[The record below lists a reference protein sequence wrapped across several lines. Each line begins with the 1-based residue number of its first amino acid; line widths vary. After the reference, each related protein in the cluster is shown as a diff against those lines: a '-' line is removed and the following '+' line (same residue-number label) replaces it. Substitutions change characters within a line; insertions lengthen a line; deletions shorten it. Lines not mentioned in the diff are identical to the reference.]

1 MQEVVIARRLR
12 RGNLDA
18 IAATSALK
26 DYPSLTRLPRFA
38 RNDTFPATPNNCF
51 CAMNVDDTPS
61 SGALNRDA
69 IASLLADQ
77 PPLLEEC
84 PDLSGQLQPNG
95 IDVTVRSV
103 ASYSPTAG
111 AAAIG
116 VSDADLVLPH
126 STNLNFGCDG
136 WLLLPPGHYLV
147 TFNEVV
153 NLPRWLM
160 ALGRPR
166 SSLLRMGVTL
176 HTAVWDAG
184 YSGRSQA
191 LLVVHNAG
199 GFRLQQDA
207 RIAQLIFFPLS
218 APDNRGYDG
227 RYQRENL

>member
-1 MQEVVIARRLR
+1 MIGDEP
-12 RGNLDA
+12 
-18 IAATSALK
+18 TK
-26 DYPSLTRLPRFA
+26 T
-38 RNDTFPATPNNCF
+38 
-51 CAMNVDDTPS
+51 
-61 SGALNRDA
+61 GALNRDA
-69 IASLLADQ
+69 IASLLAHH

-84 PDLSGQLQPNG
+84 PDPCGQLQPNG
-95 IDVTVRSV
+95 FDVTVRSV
-103 ASYSPTAG
+103 ASYSPEAG

-116 VSDADLVLPH
+116 VSDADRTLPG
-126 STNLNFGCDG
+126 STDLDFGCDG
-136 WLLLPPGHYLV
+136 WLLLLPGHYLV

-191 LLVVHNAG
+191 LLVVHNTG
-199 GFRLQQDA
+199 GFRLQRDA
-207 RIAQLIFFPLS
+207 RIAQLVFFPLN
-218 APDNRGYDG
+218 APDNRGYGG

>member
-1 MQEVVIARRLR
+1 MIGDEP
-12 RGNLDA
+12 
-18 IAATSALK
+18 TK
-26 DYPSLTRLPRFA
+26 T
-38 RNDTFPATPNNCF
+38 
-51 CAMNVDDTPS
+51 
-61 SGALNRDA
+61 GALNRDA
-69 IASLLADQ
+69 IASLLADH

-84 PDLSGQLQPNG
+84 PDLCGQLQPNG
-95 IDVTVRSV
+95 IDITVRSV
-103 ASYSPTAG
+103 ASYSPGAG

-116 VSDADLVLPH
+116 VSDADRVLPA
-126 STNLNFGCDG
+126 SADLDFGDDG

-191 LLVVHNAG
+191 LLVVHHAG
-199 GFRLQQDA
+199 GFRLQRDA
-207 RIAQLIFFPLS
+207 RIAQLVFFPLS